1 MFLARAGAEGHG
13 CGVHNC
19 GCMNDL
25 KSGIA
30 IGIDGGGTKTLGILV
45 NAEGREVSR
54 AQAGGANPWDV
65 GPDAVRLALQS
76 VLEPLL
82 AGGAVRA
89 VCLGSAGIDRESDLI
104 ATEKSLRSL
113 LPANVAINVRNDA
126 AAALGLVGPKR
137 PAIVVIAG
145 TGSIAYGEGA
155 DGKVVRVGGHGAIIG
170 DAGSASALGLAAVR
184 HTANAYDAIEPRGV
198 LAELVIKALKLH
210 QASDIVLR
218 IQHPNF
224 DVPLVASLAP
234 LVEQAYQAGDRAAK
248 AIVELEAN
256 ALAASAKRVA
266 QAVRGEP
273 ALPVLL
279 VGGVF
284 SGFSEI
290 RDRVKA
296 SLRQTGAVAIH
307 ESSECVHGAARIALE
322 LAG

>member
-1 MFLARAGAEGHG
+1 
-13 CGVHNC
+13 VHNEED
-19 GCMNDL
+19 MIDL
-25 KSGIA
+25 KTGIA

-45 NAEGREVSR
+45 NVEGREVSR

-65 GPDAVRLALQS
+65 GPDAARQALQE
-76 VLEPLL
+76 VLNTLMT
-82 AGGAVRA
+82 GSSVRA

-104 ATEKSLRSL
+104 TTEKTLRSL
-113 LPANVAINVRNDA
+113 LPSNIAINVRNDA
-126 AAALGLVGPKR
+126 AAALGIVGPKR
-137 PAIVVIAG
+137 PAMVVIAG

-155 DGKVVRVGGHGAIIG
+155 DGTVVRVGGHGAIIG

-184 HTANAYDAIEPRGV
+184 HTANAFDGSEPRGL
-198 LAELVIKALKLH
+198 LAEAVIKTLKLR

-248 AIVELEAN
+248 ALVDIEAST
-256 ALAASAKRVA
+256 LAANGKRVA
-266 QAVRGEP
+266 QVVRGEA

-284 SGFSEI
+284 GGFAEI

-296 SLRQTGAVAIH
+296 ALRQTGSVVIH